1 MAIEAIKNA
10 GVAYQ
15 ASSPSITKEVSQ
27 PKEQAIQTQAESAA
41 LAEESIKI
49 DAKGAEEQQGSNSN
63 AQSQS
68 GNENLKKTIEQ
79 INKKAANSEAVFGI
93 HEETNRITIKIVD
106 KKTKEVI
113 KEFPPEKTLDMI
125 AKAWELAGIMVD
137 EKR

>member
-15 ASSPSITKEVSQ
+15 ASSLGVTKEVSQ
-27 PKEQAIQTQAESAA
+27 PKGQAIQTQAESAA

>member
-15 ASSPSITKEVSQ
+15 ASSPSVTKEVSQ

-49 DAKGAEEQQGSNSN
+49 DAKGAGEQQGSNSN

>member
-15 ASSPSITKEVSQ
+15 ASSPSVTKEVSQ

-68 GNENLKKTIEQ
+68 GSVWYT
-79 INKKAANSEAVFGI
+79 
-93 HEETNRITIKIVD
+93 
-106 KKTKEVI
+106 
-113 KEFPPEKTLDMI
+113 
-125 AKAWELAGIMVD
+125 
-137 EKR
+137 